1 LLAAILALG
10 SATLYGVADFLGGLA
25 ARRATTAAVV
35 LVSQASGMIAL
46 ALVLPILPDTAPTTA
61 DLVWGAVAGVAI
73 GAGLALLYRGLAVG
87 SMAVVAPTTAVCAVV
102 IPLTAAVLL
111 GERPGPGT
119 LVGIALA
126 ILAIVLVSGGPRHGP
141 PHPPI
146 LSSRPGGAEA
156 FLGRAIRSQALS
168 RSRAT
173 PAGRGAAAR
182 GLPAGLGLALLAGV
196 GIGVFFFA
204 LARAAST
211 AGLWPLLAAR
221 GVAVA
226 LFGMA
231 ALVGRR
237 SLRMA
242 APVAGIVVAGGVIDM
257 LANALYLL
265 ATHHGPLSVVVTLSS
280 LYPASTVLLA
290 LAVLGERLSA
300 RQGVG
305 IACALLAVLLI
316 VAR

>member
-1 LLAAILALG
+1 MLAAILALG

-35 LVSQASGMIAL
+35 LVSQASGMLAL
-46 ALVLPILPDTAPTTA
+46 AVMLPILPDTAPTTA
-61 DLVWGAVAGVAI
+61 DLIWGAVAGVAI

-102 IPLTAAVLL
+102 LPLTAAVLL

-126 ILAIVLVSGGPRHGP
+126 ILSIVLV
-141 PHPPI
+141 
-146 LSSRPGGAEA
+146 
-156 FLGRAIRSQALS
+156 S

-173 PAGRGAAAR
+173 PAGRGATAT

-221 GVAVA
+221 GVAVV
-226 LFGMA
+226 LFGVA

-242 APVAGIVVAGGVIDM
+242 APVAVMVIAGGVIDM

-280 LYPASTVLLA
+280 LYPTSTVLLA

-305 IACALLAVLLI
+305 IACALVAVLLI